1 MAINLDSSKSSSL
14 KPEAQNISALKQVFQ
29 STVNNHSGA
38 TGIDIILGP
47 GYPSAGAAMV
57 ITIVLMIL
65 LNEVHPPAVST
76 SLSFALHGGK
86 ENNLILFSLALGI
99 TVMLVLM
106 ERCALGILGSYR
118 NR

>member
-1 MAINLDSSKSSSL
+1 MMA
-14 KPEAQNISALKQVFQ
+14 
-29 STVNNHSGA
+29 A
-38 TGIDIILGP
+38 TIGWLTYLILGP
-47 GYPSAGAAMV
+47 GYPSAGMAMV

-65 LNEVHPPAVST
+65 WDVVHPPAVST
-76 SLSFALHGGK
+76 SLSFALRGGN

-106 ERCALGILGSYR
+106 ERCALWILGSYR